1 MALATPW
8 NKEMSNSINLAKQH
22 SSCTLQVYVH
32 PCIYSHKWCRPHEHQ
47 WRLIHI
53 LCRWVNCVTTDACAD
68 HHFEH
73 PESIWSIIS
82 IRIGN
87 WQGKWLCSPLQ
98 ETQIKPHRSSQALR
112 HCTSH
117 KSCHTVHNYGL
128 SPPPWCAFA
137 YLQKQHICYKVLFLF
152 LYDILYPCSARQHQK
167 CSVHHQEVLAR
178 IKAAYKPHLKC
189 SLTDIKR

>member
-128 SPPPWCAFA
+128 SPPPHDVPLHIFKNSTFVTKYFFCFYMTFCTHVQQDNIKSVQCITKKFWPE
-137 YLQKQHICYKVLFLF
+137 LKQLINL
-152 LYDILYPCSARQHQK
+152 I
-167 CSVHHQEVLAR
+167 
-178 IKAAYKPHLKC
+178 
-189 SLTDIKR
+189 